1 MDGEE
6 ASMDID
12 AESLPSCYAIA
23 RGNHSKKDIL
33 WWPLAPLVWKCFPK
47 LSRITLISSYEV
59 GSVT

>member
-1 MDGEE
+1 MDGKE

-12 AESLPSCYAIA
+12 AESLPSGYAIA
-23 RGNHSKKDIL
+23 QGNHSKKDIL